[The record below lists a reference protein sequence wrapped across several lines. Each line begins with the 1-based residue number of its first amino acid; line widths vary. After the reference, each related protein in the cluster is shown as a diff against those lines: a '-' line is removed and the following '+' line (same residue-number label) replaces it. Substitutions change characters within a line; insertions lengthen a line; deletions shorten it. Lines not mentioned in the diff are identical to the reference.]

1 MAQFIRIMT
10 YVADSEQVDM
20 GMPIDPEK
28 VELFFNPDYVV
39 YVEGKGGDLGGS
51 EISMMNGECFYV
63 DESPQEV
70 MQLIA
75 KHGIHPRAN

>member
-10 YVADSEQVDM
+10 YVADSEQVDI
-20 GMPIDPEK
+20 GMPIEPEK

-39 YVEGKGGDLGGS
+39 YVEGKGGDLGGC
-51 EISMMNGECFYV
+51 EVSMMNGECFYV

-75 KHGIHPRAN
+75 KYGIHPRAN

>member
-1 MAQFIRIMT
+1 MANFVRIMT

-20 GMPIDPEK
+20 GMPIEPER

-39 YVEGKGGDLGGS
+39 YVEGKGGDSGGC
-51 EISMMNGECFYV
+51 EVRMMNGECFYV
-63 DESPQEV
+63 DESPREA
-70 MQLIA
+70 MHLRA